1 MKYVVSKIKKYRKNK
16 QNNMENTKESVY
28 IFSAPINKIKKH
40 ILCRSMTKIK
50 QIITMTNKIREDI
63 YEFDQ
68 QIDIAPLPKTD
79 MEQEKKIKKID
90 NFQEGIRKRWEE
102 VWRLKEEI
110 HTTTD
115 IIYELSQIR
124 IKYIGVA
131 EEEQMSWADIRRE
144 ILDGLKKSFCQ

>member
-1 MKYVVSKIKKYRKNK
+1 
-16 QNNMENTKESVY
+16 MENTKESVY

>member
-1 MKYVVSKIKKYRKNK
+1 
-16 QNNMENTKESVY
+16 MENTKESVY

-131 EEEQMSWADIRRE
+131 EEEQMSWVDIRWE

>member
-1 MKYVVSKIKKYRKNK
+1 MK
-16 QNNMENTKESVY
+16 NTKESVY
-28 IFSAPINKIKKH
+28 IFSAPIDEIKKY
-40 ILCRSMTKIK
+40 IMYRSITKIK

-68 QIDIAPLPKTD
+68 QIDIAPHPKTD
-79 MEQEKKIKKID
+79 MKQEKKIKKID
-90 NFQEGIRKRWEE
+90 DFQEGIRKRWEA
-102 VWRLKEEI
+102 VWRIKEEI

-124 IKYIGVA
+124 RKYMGVA

>member
-1 MKYVVSKIKKYRKNK
+1 
-16 QNNMENTKESVY
+16 MENTKESMY
-28 IFSAPINKIKKH
+28 IFSAPKNKIKKH

>member
-1 MKYVVSKIKKYRKNK
+1 MKK
-16 QNNMENTKESVY
+16 TKTSVY
-28 IFSAPINKIKKH
+28 IFSAPTDEIKKY

-68 QIDIAPLPKTD
+68 QIDIAPHPKTD
-79 MEQEKKIKKID
+79 MKQEKKIKKID
-90 NFQEGIRKRWEE
+90 DFQEGIRKRWEE

-115 IIYELSQIR
+115 IIYEISQIKR
-124 IKYIGVA
+124 KYIGVA

-144 ILDGLKKSFCQ
+144 ILYELKKSLC